1 MALNPFFLQG
11 SPDEQRLMQ
20 SLIDE
25 HLSMFG
31 VDVYYIPRKMIDT
44 DDVLGEVQSSKFNDA
59 YIIEAYLNNFEGYA
73 KGSDIMTKFGIN
85 LQNEIT
91 LTVSRERYEDFIAP
105 FVVTHNA
112 KNAGSDVLL
121 GERPKE
127 GDLIYFPLGERL
139 FEVKHVEH
147 ENPFYQLGKNY
158 IYELQCELFRY
169 EDEQFDT
176 NVSFIDERAQ
186 EEGEV
191 TTVALAGIGSTAI
204 AVVDSFASQGA
215 VQQIFLNDDGYGYTS
230 APSVVVGQSP
240 AGVTS
245 SRATAFA
252 FTTER
257 SGGLFS
263 VDQVVLQNPG
273 FAYTEPPPFTFGGPG
288 VGAGATSSLTNSGIT
303 SIRITDIG
311 VNYVGAPSIS
321 IQSPSDVFKRT
332 VTGIVQSISPFQS
345 AGGIGYTSNI
355 HSTLALSFNGG
366 SPTATAVGTIT
377 TVTNGAI
384 TGILLNGGGSGYESA
399 PAVSI
404 TQTGIGTGADVIAGL
419 STTGTIKRFNITSGG
434 SGYTFPPIVTLGGDA
449 SGQSATANITSGI
462 VTTIQ
467 LDGVTVGTADST
479 NIYEFGNG
487 TSIAPNG
494 SGSGDTGGFNVGS
507 THLRFGGA
515 DGTRFVTLN
524 PVDTTNVD
532 TARVYAVRGNGSNGG
547 ETPDIVGT
555 EDLKIQYQTTGIGA
569 TPDNSLW
576 VDLGIVIPA
585 VTNGTGTGVLDNYD
599 FNISANP
606 GSQSANTWFR
616 LLQEGNSGADYDH
629 YGILSV
635 SFIDLQSE
643 YASVP
648 VTLTDNPL
656 ETATTTTA
664 TANVTLGRRVTSL
677 ALSGGQYAS
686 SGNDVGIVTVSTSG
700 QGLIVDYT
708 AISGILSTISV
719 ADGGEGFSVGDTFYV
734 DDGDSLG
741 IASVTG
747 VGTSDLYTGVKPGQV
762 QATAISILDGNGLS
776 RIFLTNAGSGYE
788 AAPLITI
795 GAPLS
800 LGIGTYFFNERV
812 IGSQSGTEAYVQEWN
827 EVERKLKLTI
837 NNGVFFPGEFIT
849 GTASSARYQILSHTG
864 IDTTSPF
871 TLNDEFEIA
880 ADNILDFTEKNPFG
894 NF

>member
-91 LTVSRERYEDFIAP
+91 LTISRERYEDFIAP
-105 FVVTHNA
+105 FIVTHNA
-112 KNAGSDVLL
+112 KNAGTDVLL

-127 GDLIYFPLGERL
+127 GDLIFFPLGERL

-176 NVSFIDERAQ
+176 NVSFVDERAM

-191 TTVALAGIGSTAI
+191 TTVALAGIGSTAL

-215 VQQIFLNDDGYGYTS
+215 LQQIFLNDDGYGYTS
-230 APSVVVGQSP
+230 APSVIIGQSP

-257 SGGLFS
+257 SGLYS
-263 VDQVVLQNPG
+263 VDQIVLQNPG
-273 FAYTEPPPFTFGGPG
+273 FAYTEPPPFSFGGPG
-288 VGAGATSSLTNSGIT
+288 VGAAATSSLTNSGIT
-303 SIRITDIG
+303 SIRITDAG
-311 VNYVGAPSIS
+311 TNY
-321 IQSPSDVFKRT
+321 
-332 VTGIVQSISPFQS
+332 FQ
-345 AGGIGYTSNI
+345 
-355 HSTLALSFNGG
+355 
-366 SPTATAVGTIT
+366 PPTIT
-377 TVTNGAI
+377 IQHPSAVAI
-384 TGILLNGGGSGYESA
+384 G
-399 PAVSI
+399 
-404 TQTGIGTGADVIAGL
+404 
-419 STTGTIKRFNITSGG
+419 TTGT
-434 SGYTFPPIVTLGGDA
+434 
-449 SGQSATANITSGI
+449 
-462 VTTIQ
+462 
-467 LDGVTVGTADST
+467 
-479 NIYEFGNG
+479 
-487 TSIAPNG
+487 
-494 SGSGDTGGFNVGS
+494 VGS
-507 THLRFGGA
+507 
-515 DGTRFVTLN
+515 
-524 PVDTTNVD
+524 
-532 TARVYAVRGNGSNGG
+532 
-547 ETPDIVGT
+547 
-555 EDLKIQYQTTGIGA
+555 
-569 TPDNSLW
+569 
-576 VDLGIVIPA
+576 
-585 VTNGTGTGVLDNYD
+585 
-599 FNISANP
+599 
-606 GSQSANTWFR
+606 
-616 LLQEGNSGADYDH
+616 
-629 YGILSV
+629 
-635 SFIDLQSE
+635 
-643 YASVP
+643 
-648 VTLTDNPL
+648 
-656 ETATTTTA
+656 
-664 TANVTLGRRVTSL
+664 
-677 ALSGGQYAS
+677 
-686 SGNDVGIVTVSTSG
+686 
-700 QGLIVDYT
+700 
-708 AISGILSTISV
+708 
-719 ADGGEGFSVGDTFYV
+719 
-734 DDGDSLG
+734 
-741 IASVTG
+741 
-747 VGTSDLYTGVKPGQV
+747 KPGQV
-762 QATAISILDGNGLS
+762 QATAIATLDGNGIS

-795 GAPLS
+795 GDPLS
-800 LGIGTYFFNERV
+800 LGVGTYFFNERV

>member
-91 LTVSRERYEDFIAP
+91 LTISRERYEDFIAP
-105 FVVTHNA
+105 FIVTHNA
-112 KNAGSDVLL
+112 KNAGTDVLL

-127 GDLIYFPLGERL
+127 GDLIFFPLGERL
-139 FEVKHVEH
+139 FEIKHVEH

-176 NVSFIDERAQ
+176 NVSFVDERAL

-191 TTVALAGIGSTAI
+191 TTVALAGIGSTAL

-215 VQQIFLNDDGYGYTS
+215 LQQIFLNDDGYGYTS
-230 APSVVVGQSP
+230 APSVIIGQSP

-257 SGGLFS
+257 SGLYT
-263 VDQVVLQNPG
+263 VDQLVLQNPG
-273 FAYTEPPPFTFGGPG
+273 FAYTEPPPFSFGGPG
-288 VGAGATSSLTNSGIT
+288 VGAAATSSLTNSGIT
-303 SIRITDIG
+303 SIRITDAG
-311 VNYVGAPSIS
+311 TNY
-321 IQSPSDVFKRT
+321 
-332 VTGIVQSISPFQS
+332 FQ
-345 AGGIGYTSNI
+345 
-355 HSTLALSFNGG
+355 
-366 SPTATAVGTIT
+366 PPTIT
-377 TVTNGAI
+377 IQHPSAVAI
-384 TGILLNGGGSGYESA
+384 G
-399 PAVSI
+399 
-404 TQTGIGTGADVIAGL
+404 
-419 STTGTIKRFNITSGG
+419 TTGT
-434 SGYTFPPIVTLGGDA
+434 
-449 SGQSATANITSGI
+449 
-462 VTTIQ
+462 
-467 LDGVTVGTADST
+467 
-479 NIYEFGNG
+479 
-487 TSIAPNG
+487 
-494 SGSGDTGGFNVGS
+494 VGS
-507 THLRFGGA
+507 
-515 DGTRFVTLN
+515 
-524 PVDTTNVD
+524 
-532 TARVYAVRGNGSNGG
+532 
-547 ETPDIVGT
+547 
-555 EDLKIQYQTTGIGA
+555 
-569 TPDNSLW
+569 
-576 VDLGIVIPA
+576 
-585 VTNGTGTGVLDNYD
+585 
-599 FNISANP
+599 
-606 GSQSANTWFR
+606 
-616 LLQEGNSGADYDH
+616 
-629 YGILSV
+629 
-635 SFIDLQSE
+635 
-643 YASVP
+643 
-648 VTLTDNPL
+648 
-656 ETATTTTA
+656 
-664 TANVTLGRRVTSL
+664 
-677 ALSGGQYAS
+677 
-686 SGNDVGIVTVSTSG
+686 
-700 QGLIVDYT
+700 
-708 AISGILSTISV
+708 
-719 ADGGEGFSVGDTFYV
+719 
-734 DDGDSLG
+734 
-741 IASVTG
+741 
-747 VGTSDLYTGVKPGQV
+747 KPGQV
-762 QATAISILDGNGLS
+762 QATAIATLDGNGIS

-795 GAPLS
+795 GDPLS
-800 LGIGTYFFNERV
+800 LGVGTYFFNERV